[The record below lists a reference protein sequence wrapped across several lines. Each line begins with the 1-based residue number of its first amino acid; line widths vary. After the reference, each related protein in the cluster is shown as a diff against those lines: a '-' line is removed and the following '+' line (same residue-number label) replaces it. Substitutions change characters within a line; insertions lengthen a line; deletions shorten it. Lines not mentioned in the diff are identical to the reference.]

1 MKKHNDWRERLGV
14 TYSTNP
20 DFAYQTNE
28 EEEEPPT
35 LPANQ
40 QRLRV
45 QLDKRNRGGKVV
57 TLITGFQGTADDL
70 TVLGKVLRVRCGV
83 GGAAKEGE
91 IILQG
96 DLRQR
101 VADILDSEGYGVRV
115 C

>member
-28 EEEEPPT
+28 EEEPPT
-35 LPANQ
+35 LPAHQ

-57 TLITGFQGTADDL
+57 TLITGFRGTAGDL
-70 TVLGKVLRVRCGV
+70 AALGKALRVRCGV

-101 VADILDSEGYGVRV
+101 VADILDGEGYGVRV

>member
-14 TYSTNP
+14 TYSTTP

-28 EEEEPPT
+28 EEEPPT
-35 LPANQ
+35 LPAEQ

-57 TLITGFQGTADDL
+57 TLITGFRGMAGDL
-70 TVLGKVLRVRCGV
+70 TALGKALRVRCGV

>member
-20 DFAYQTNE
+20 DYEYRTDEAAE
-28 EEEEPPT
+28 EPT

-57 TLITGFQGTADDL
+57 TLITGFRGTADDL
-70 TVLGKVLRVRCGV
+70 AALGKALRVRCGV

-101 VADILDSEGYGVRV
+101 VADILEGEGYGVRV